1 MDTLSYARMVL
12 WSFFGIRRR
21 AAAGEEFARVKPFAL
36 AVVAIVLVALFGLTL
51 RGLAELA
58 VQSLGTGH

>member
-21 AAAGEEFARVKPFAL
+21 AAAGASDMPDYSIL
-36 AVVAIVLVALFGLTL
+36 ATVSIASLFLTISPPA
-51 RGLAELA
+51 GI
-58 VQSLGTGH
+58 